1 MIVDRIGVA
10 MDAYL
15 EDVLAG
21 RERLLMD
28 GAMGTMLGARGVSL
42 DGKLEL
48 LNMTDPDM
56 IADIHRL
63 YVEAGS
69 QAVTTNTFC
78 AHARYLG
85 ADATPEQVFQAAVGC
100 ARSAGARYVAADMGP
115 LREFVEP
122 LGPIS
127 KDEAYELFA
136 RQAKAAQAA
145 GADFAI
151 IETMF
156 DITEACIAVR
166 AVRENSDLPVFATM
180 AFSDGGKTM
189 FGVSP
194 RQSARALVEAGAMA
208 IGANCAL
215 PPAGLR
221 PLVRAMREEAPGVP
235 TIVQANA
242 GLPEK
247 REEGMN
253 YPVDALSYAAD
264 VRGILEDGATIIGG
278 CCGTD
283 PTYIAELAKLL

>member
-1 MIVDRIGVA
+1 

-15 EDVLAG
+15 EKVLAG
-21 RERLLMD
+21 EERLLFD

-48 LNMTDPDM
+48 LNLSEPQM
-56 IADIHRL
+56 ITEIHRE
-63 YVEAGS
+63 YVQAGS
-69 QAVTTNTFC
+69 QVVTTNTFC
-78 AHARYLG
+78 AHARYL
-85 ADATPEQVFQAAVGC
+85 AEDATPEQVFEAAVGC
-100 ARSAGARYVAADMGP
+100 ARAAGARYVAADMGP

-127 KDEAYELFA
+127 PDEAYDLFA
-136 RQAKAAQAA
+136 RQARAAEAA

-156 DITEACIAVR
+156 DMTEASIAVR
-166 AVRENSDLPVFATM
+166 AVRAESTLPVFATM

-189 FGVSP
+189 FGHSP
-194 RQSARALVEAGAMA
+194 RQAARALVEAGAHV

-215 PPAGLR
+215 PPEGLR
-221 PLVRAMREEAPGVP
+221 PLVRMMREEAPGVP

-242 GLPEK
+242 GIPER
-247 REEGMN
+247 REEGMS
-253 YPVDALSYAAD
+253 YPVDAQSYAAD
-264 VRGILEDGATIIGG
+264 VRGILEDGTTVIGG

-283 PTYIAELAKLL
+283 PTYIAELAKLLAE

>member
-1 MIVDRIGVA
+1 

-21 RERLLMD
+21 RKRLLMD
-28 GAMGTMLGARGVSL
+28 GAMGTMLGARGVNL
-42 DGKLEL
+42 DAKLEL
-48 LNMTDPDM
+48 LNLTDPDM
-56 IADIHRL
+56 ITEIHRA
-63 YVEAGS
+63 YVAAGS

-85 ADATPEQVFQAAVGC
+85 EDATPEDVFEAAVGC

-127 KDEAYELFA
+127 EDEAYELFA
-136 RQAKAAQAA
+136 RQARAAQAA

-156 DITEACIAVR
+156 DIAEATIAVR
-166 AVRENSDLPVFATM
+166 AVRENSDLPAFATM
-180 AFSDGGKTM
+180 AFSEGGKTM
-189 FGVSP
+189 FGISP
-194 RQSARALVEAGAMA
+194 RQAARELSAAGASA

-221 PLVRAMREEAPGVP
+221 PLARSMHEEAPGLP
-235 TIVQANA
+235 IIVQANA

-247 REEGMN
+247 REEGMR
-253 YPVDALSYAAD
+253 YPVDANEYAAD
-264 VRGILEDGATIIGG
+264 VHGILDDGATIIGG

-283 PTYIAELAKLL
+283 PTYIAELAKML